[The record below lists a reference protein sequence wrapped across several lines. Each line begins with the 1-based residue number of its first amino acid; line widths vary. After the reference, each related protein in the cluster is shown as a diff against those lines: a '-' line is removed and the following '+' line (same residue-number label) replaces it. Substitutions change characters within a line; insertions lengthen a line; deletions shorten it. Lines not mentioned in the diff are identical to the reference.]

1 MTEASAA
8 DATDSNTTI
17 QIRHVSHVARS
28 ITTPAAP
35 LDGFAMTA
43 PIAQELLGLGRKAL
57 VGGLSLTMTR
67 ALRVVA

>member
-8 DATDSNTTI
+8 DATDTNTTI

-35 LDGFAMTA
+35 LDGFTMTA
-43 PIAQELLGLGRKAL
+43 PIAHQELLGLNAVAK
-57 VGGLSLTMTR
+57 R
-67 ALRVVA
+67 AS